1 MSDIICQSKEVYIYN
16 LRRAQLYAGRA
27 QLYSNLS
34 FFPFGYEFGLIIF
47 SSDSVTETDFFQI
60 RFSAKIYSMTLALR
74 LH

>member
-27 QLYSNLS
+27 QLYSNPS

-47 SSDSVTETDFFQI
+47 SSDSVTETDFSKSV
-60 RFSAKIYSMTLALR
+60 SAKIYSMTLALR